1 MANSTFSQG
10 QKYLLQIAGISAAV
24 IALTNVYA
32 YYKSNIWHP
41 KVEVKSVDFKNGVA
55 KVIING
61 KERTIKGD
69 SPYFIAND
77 WSIKFGY
84 TFKGDGQRVYDRIEI
99 TKRGAVDSVIKK
111 AEGDEVQSF
120 TGGGDDNW
128 VEAYNCFVGTPKDGQ
143 IW

>member
-1 MANSTFSQG
+1 MANSSFSQG
-10 QKYLLQIAGISAAV
+10 QKYLLQIAGISAAI

-41 KVEVKSVDFKNGVA
+41 KVDVKDVDFKNGVA
-55 KVIING
+55 KVVING

-77 WSIKFGY
+77 WAIKFGY

-99 TKRGAVDSVIKK
+99 TKRGSVDSVIKK
-111 AEGDEVQSF
+111 AEGEEVQSF
-120 TGGGDDNW
+120 TGTQDGYW
-128 VEAYNCFVGTPKDGQ
+128 VESFNCFVGSSKNGQ
-143 IW
+143 TW

>member
-1 MANSTFSQG
+1 MANSAFSQG

-41 KVEVKSVDFKNGVA
+41 KVEVKSVDFKNGIA

-69 SPYFIAND
+69 SPYFIAAD
-77 WSIKFGY
+77 WAIKFGY
-84 TFKGDGQRVYDRIEI
+84 TFRGDGQRVYDRIEI
-99 TKRGAVDSVIKK
+99 TKKGAVDSVIKK
-111 AEGDEVQSF
+111 AEGEELQSF
-120 TGGGDDNW
+120 AGNEDGYW
-128 VEAYNCFVGTPKDGQ
+128 VEAFTSFVGSPKDGNA
-143 IW
+143 W